1 MTLTPDTE
9 AFGKNM
15 RQAKSLGTARGKL
28 KHFASR
34 YALSIIGLAL
44 AAGLFF
50 WRFA

>member
-15 RQAKSLGTARGKL
+15 QRAKSLSTTRGRL